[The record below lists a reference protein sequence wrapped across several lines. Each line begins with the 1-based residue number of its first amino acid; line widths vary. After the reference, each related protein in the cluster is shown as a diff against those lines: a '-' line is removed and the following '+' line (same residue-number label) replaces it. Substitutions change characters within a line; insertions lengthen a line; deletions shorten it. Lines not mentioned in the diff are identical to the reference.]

1 MNDRIVSMCSSL
13 AKCSECSNPVES
25 DWPDPDPD
33 PLQLQLNYPDF
44 PPL

>member
-1 MNDRIVSMCSSL
+1 MNNLNNFCSSP
-13 AKCSECSNPVES
+13 AYWSECSNPVEP